1 MRILRPRY
9 IILVNLAL
17 LITTSGAV
25 YAQTKEVK
33 SVPMHATNSIKGDD
47 LFREFCAVCHGTDA
61 KGNGPAAEALKT
73 RPADLT
79 MITRHGNTNKF
90 PALQVMRIVN
100 GEDVVAAHGTH
111 DMPTWG
117 AAFSSV
123 GSPEAAK
130 LRVNALVDYLQK
142 IQN

>member
-9 IILVNLAL
+9 SILIGLAL
-17 LITTSGAV
+17 LASTSGAV
-25 YAQTKEVK
+25 YAQTNEVK
-33 SVPMHATNSIKGDD
+33 TVPMHATSAIKGDD
-47 LFREFCAVCHGTDA
+47 LFHEFCAVCHGLDA

-79 MITRHGNTNKF
+79 MITRHSTTNKF
-90 PALQVMRIVN
+90 PTLQVMRIVS
-100 GEDVVAAHGTH
+100 GDDVVAAHGSQE
-111 DMPTWG
+111 MPTWG
-117 AAFSSV
+117 AAFKSV
-123 GSPEAAK
+123 SSPEVAK